1 MGKKEVKID
10 AIIEALNIDDYVDKF
25 YNKAT
30 EYILDPNNK
39 SSEYNGS
46 RKYEKKLK
54 RKMEKP
60 IIKYLKRYS
69 KNTLGVTSLVSFQ
82 KTNNLEKTNLLKIF
96 SLKLHYSMLFT
107 ERP

>member
-60 IIKYLKRYS
+60 IIKYLKRYL
-69 KNTLGVTSLVSFQ
+69 KNTLGVASLVSFQ